1 MFTGIVQGTGTV
13 AAITDRDALRR
24 LVVDLPPGRGAGLEI
39 GASVS
44 VCGVCLTAVDIDGDR
59 ASFDAIDET
68 LRLTTLGALA
78 PGDRVNIER
87 AARFGD
93 EIGGHALSGHVW
105 GTVEVVAVASTET
118 NHTIVLR
125 APADAMPCLLPKG
138 YVGLDGCSLTIGRV
152 DTEDRTFRVHL
163 IPETLRVT
171 TLGERV
177 PGDRLNLEL
186 DAMTQAVVA
195 TVERVLASRVD
206 PLAGG

>member
-1 MFTGIVQGTGTV
+1 MFTGIVQGTATV
-13 AAITDRDALRR
+13 AAVADRDALRR
-24 LVVDLPPGRGAGLEI
+24 LVLDLPPGRGAGLTI

-44 VCGVCLTAVDIDGDR
+44 VSGVCLTAVAVDGDR

-68 LRLTTLGALA
+68 LRLTTLGALG

-105 GTVEVVAVASTET
+105 STVEVVGVQTTET

-125 APADAMPCLLPKG
+125 APADATPYLLPKG
-138 YVGLDGCSLTIGRV
+138 YVGLDGCSLTLGRV
-152 DTEDRTFRVHL
+152 DPEDRTFRVHL

-171 TLGERV
+171 TLGDRAV
-177 PGDRLNLEL
+177 GDRLNLEI

-195 TVERVLASRVD
+195 TVQRVLAARAA
-206 PLAGG
+206 P